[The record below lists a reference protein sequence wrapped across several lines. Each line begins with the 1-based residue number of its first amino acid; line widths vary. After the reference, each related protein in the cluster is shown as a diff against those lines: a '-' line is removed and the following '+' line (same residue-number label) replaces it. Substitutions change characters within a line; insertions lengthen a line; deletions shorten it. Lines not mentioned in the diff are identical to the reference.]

1 MKSPPFFYIDDII
14 FFCVKDNILRGLW
27 QKGRAVEYQ
36 NGGGAVVRGG
46 VWFCGGGVEEKKMAC
61 KEKKDMIAY

>member
-14 FFCVKDNILRGLW
+14 FFCVKDNILRAFG
-27 QKGRAVEYQ
+27 KRG
-36 NGGGAVVRGG
+36 VRLSIKMEG
-46 VWFCGGGVEEKKMAC
+46 VWLCAGACGCGGGVEEKKMAC